1 MKMNINDI
9 TAARLSVLSDE
20 DAGRILKMIVARK
33 VDATDLTLDLTAAG
47 QEIWNKIQHEFA
59 VSDARAEAG
68 RKGAETVNN
77 PGIIRLKPD
86 PKAKA
91 DKAELADKFN
101 RFWAVYP
108 RHVGKQV
115 ALKSFEKINP
125 DEVTLTAMLN
135 ALEWQKRTPQWM
147 KDGGQYIPHPSTWL
161 NQRRWEDERP
171 VQVQQSATRYSNPY
185 ADMLA
190 AGGA

>member
-1 MKMNINDI
+1 MTIKDI

-20 DAGRILKMIVARK
+20 DAGKILKMIVSRL
-33 VDATDLTLDLTAAG
+33 VDGSDLTLDLSDAG
-47 QEIWNKIQHEFA
+47 KEMWDKIQHEFD
-59 VSDARAEAG
+59 VSEARAKAG
-68 RKGAETVNN
+68 RKGAETTNN

-91 DKAELADKFN
+91 DKEALADRFN
-101 RFWAVYP
+101 AFWAVYP

>member
-47 QEIWNKIQHEFA
+47 QEMWNKIQHEFA

-68 RKGAETVNN
+68 RKGAETTNN
-77 PGIIRLKPD
+77 PGIVRLKPNKQ
-86 PKAKA
+86 KAA
-91 DKAELADKFN
+91 DKEVLAERFN
-101 RFWAVYP
+101 RFWAAYP
-108 RHVGKQV
+108 RHVGKAV
-115 ALKSFEKINP
+115 ALKSFEKVNP
-125 DEVTLTAMLN
+125 DDETLTAMLT
-135 ALEWQKRTPQWM
+135 AIEWQRNTRQWRENN
-147 KDGGQYIPHPSTWL
+147 GQFIPHPSTWL

-171 VQVQQSATRYSNPY
+171 VQMQPVSRVSNPF

-190 AGGA
+190 AGGV